1 MILMVL
7 PAYNEEAALEPLL
20 REIEAVGP
28 RCPLPLAALVVD
40 DCSTDRTL
48 EIARAWS
55 GALPVHVE
63 HHEKNRGLG
72 GALQTGLSRAVDP
85 ALGADIIV
93 TMDAD
98 NTHSPAYIP
107 AMVEPILAGDK
118 DVIIAS
124 RYASGGKETG
134 VPFGRKI
141 LSRGAAFT
149 YGFLAAIQGVHDYSC
164 GYRAMRASLVREAFE
179 VLGDDFISESGFQ
192 ATGEIVLKLRHF
204 GARFG
209 EVGFELRYDLKGG
222 ASKMRKFR
230 TARDTVL
237 LLLRHGRFGRKP
249 RALQDGGGC

>member
-1 MILMVL
+1 MILVVL

-20 REIEAVGP
+20 REIEAIGP
-28 RCPLPLAALVVD
+28 RCPMPVQTLVVD

-48 EIARAWS
+48 EIARSWS
-55 GALPVHVE
+55 GSMPVHVE
-63 HHEKNRGLG
+63 HHERNRGLG
-72 GALQTGLSRAVDP
+72 GALQTGLRKASDP
-85 ALGADIIV
+85 NMGADIIV

-98 NTHSPAYIP
+98 LTHSPNYIP
-107 AMVEPILAGDK
+107 EMIEPILADKK

-134 VPFGRKI
+134 VPLGRKV
-141 LSRGAAFT
+141 LSHGAAFT
-149 YGFLAAIQGVHDYSC
+149 YGFLAAIKDVQDYSC
-164 GYRAMRASLVREAFE
+164 GYRAMRANLVREAFE
-179 VLGDDFISESGFQ
+179 ALGKEFISETGFQ

-222 ASKMRKFR
+222 VSKMRKFK
-230 TARDTVL
+230 TARDTMI

-249 RALQDGGGC
+249 RALKD